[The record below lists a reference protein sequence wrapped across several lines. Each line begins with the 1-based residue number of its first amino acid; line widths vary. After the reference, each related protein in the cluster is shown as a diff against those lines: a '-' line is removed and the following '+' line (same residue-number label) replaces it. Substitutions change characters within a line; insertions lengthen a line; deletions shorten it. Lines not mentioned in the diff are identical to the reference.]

1 MCNGNIVREISLK
14 VSVGAVLSMSIGK
27 GRQNEK
33 NRYVCNKSGRNY
45 DC

>member
-1 MCNGNIVREISLK
+1 MYMVIFVHEICLK

-33 NRYVCNKSGRNY
+33 KMYVCNKDGKNRRY
-45 DC
+45 